1 MSKVKQKLG
10 EWIDFTAEH
19 TRGLKTIAGIALLA
33 YGYKTGNTKAIELGW
48 FLTGLGTNSKYQT
61 YRATGD
67 LKQALDIP
75 ALRKAISKIPFRDTF
90 SPQKKDTQ

>member
-1 MSKVKQKLG
+1 MSFKTKLG

-19 TRGLKTIAGIALLA
+19 TKGLKTLAGLAMLA
-33 YGYKTGNTKAIELGW
+33 YGYKTGDARAIELGW

-67 LKQALDIP
+67 MSKALDIP
-75 ALRKAISKIPFRDTF
+75 ILRKAINKIPFRNTF
-90 SPQKKDTQ
+90 TPNKKDSQ